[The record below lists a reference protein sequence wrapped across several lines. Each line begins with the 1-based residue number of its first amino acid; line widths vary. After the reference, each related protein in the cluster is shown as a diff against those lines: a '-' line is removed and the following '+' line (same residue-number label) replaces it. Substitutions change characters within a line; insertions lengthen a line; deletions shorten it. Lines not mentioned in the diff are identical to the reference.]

1 MKNNLKQIGIIIV
14 ISLFFSIIRYFFI
27 QGDFDLVKKNKI
39 SGELIEV
46 VDDSK
51 NTLDDLISNLTNP
64 TIIDLSVAVK
74 VYDNNLATFIDARS
88 IESFLD
94 GHIKGA
100 INIPFDDVENIEK
113 QCDIIFMN
121 EIGEDY
127 VCKLEVEEEDVF
139 IGMKNGFK
147 FIKNDY
153 DEKKE
158 VNVSETIFVIYCSG
172 EGCSLSEDLAF
183 YMFDLLGFKKIL
195 VYEGGIAEWINN
207 KLPIK

>member
-1 MKNNLKQIGIIIV
+1 M
-14 ISLFFSIIRYFFI
+14 
-27 QGDFDLVKKNKI
+27 
-39 SGELIEV
+39 
-46 VDDSK
+46 
-51 NTLDDLISNLTNP
+51 
-64 TIIDLSVAVK
+64 
-74 VYDNNLATFIDARS
+74 
-88 IESFLD
+88 ESFLE

-127 VCKLEVEEEDVF
+127 VCKLEAEEDDIF
-139 IGMKNGFK
+139 IGMKNGLK

-158 VNVSETIFVIYCSG
+158 VNISETIFVIYCSG

-207 KLPIK
+207 KLPIKWKKYYNIQI